1 MRLKM
6 AAVGLVALL
15 SGYAVSAQ
23 SPNDKWLPNDMDRP
37 MPQAITF
44 SSKGVPSDAKVL
56 FDGSNLDAW
65 VGRGGTAPKWLVKD
79 GAVEVVPGS
88 GSITTK
94 QSFGDAQ
101 IHVEWMEPNPPKGSG
116 QNKGNSGVIIM
127 GVYEIQVLDDI
138 ANKTYADGIS
148 GSVYG
153 QYPPLVDAAKNPGE
167 WQSYD
172 ILFRRPRFD
181 ATGRLI
187 TPAHITILQNGVY
200 VQDDVTVT
208 GPTGEPRA
216 PYVVGPE
223 AAPLSLQ
230 DHGEPVKFRNIWIRE
245 LAPRVPDL
253 SYTSL
258 TPYSHVS
265 PADLAAYAGHYQ
277 VNEDSS
283 VDIQV
288 SGNSLSAQVHGGFG
302 GRGRGGRGP
311 VGPGGGAA
319 AAPAQATAPPSQAFQ
334 LPAMTLVPV
343 DKDAFINTHL
353 AGYLLIT
360 FTRGAEGQING
371 LTMFQG
377 NSYRYAQKAQ

>member
-1 MRLKM
+1 MRLKI
-6 AAVGLVALL
+6 ALAGLIALL
-15 SGYAVSAQ
+15 WGYGASAQ
-23 SPNDKWLPNDMDRP
+23 SPNDKWLPNDMERP
-37 MPQAITF
+37 MPKGITF
-44 SSKGVPSDAKVL
+44 SPKGVPSDAVVL

-65 VGRGGTAPKWLVKD
+65 VGRGGMPPQWLVKD
-79 GAVEVVPGS
+79 GVLEVKPGT

-94 QSFGDAQ
+94 QSFGDCQ
-101 IHVEWMEPNPPKGSG
+101 LHVEWAEPVPATGTG

-127 GVYEIQVLDDI
+127 GVYEIQILDDI
-138 ANKTYADGIS
+138 GNKTYADGIS

-153 QYPPLVDAAKNPGE
+153 QYPPLVDAGRNPGE

-181 ATGRLI
+181 ENGHLI
-187 TPAHITILQNGVY
+187 NPAHVTILQNGVY

-230 DHGEPVKFRNIWIRE
+230 DHGEPVRFRNIWIRE
-245 LAPRVPDL
+245 LPPRVPDL
-253 SYTSL
+253 SYTAL
-258 TPYSHVS
+258 TPYSHLK
-265 PADLAAYAGHYQ
+265 PADLPAYAGHYQ
-277 VNEDSS
+277 VNENSS

-288 SGNSLSAQVHGGFG
+288 NGNSLTAQVHGGFG

-311 VGPGGGAA
+311 AAQAGGAA
-319 AAPAQATAPPSQAFQ
+319 ASPAQATAPPPQAFQ
-334 LPAMTLVPV
+334 LPAMALVPV
-343 DKDAFINTHL
+343 DKDAFINAHL

-360 FTRGAEGQING
+360 FTRGADGQVNG

-377 NSYRYAQKAQ
+377 NSYRYAQKAP